1 MDVVGV
7 SKDTVMSHQKFKE
20 KYKIPFPLLS
30 DPDEKVCEA
39 YGVLQEKDTYGEKV
53 MSINRSTFVIDG
65 EGNLLHQFN
74 GVKVEGHI
82 RSLRDLVSA

>member
-1 MDVVGV
+1 M
-7 SKDTVMSHQKFKE
+7 DTVASHKKFKE
-20 KYKIPFPLLS
+20 KYKISFPLLS
-30 DPDEKVCEA
+30 DPDKKVCEA
-39 YGVLQEKDTYGEKV
+39 YGVLQEKDMRV
-53 MSINRSTFVIDG
+53 MGINRSTFVIDG